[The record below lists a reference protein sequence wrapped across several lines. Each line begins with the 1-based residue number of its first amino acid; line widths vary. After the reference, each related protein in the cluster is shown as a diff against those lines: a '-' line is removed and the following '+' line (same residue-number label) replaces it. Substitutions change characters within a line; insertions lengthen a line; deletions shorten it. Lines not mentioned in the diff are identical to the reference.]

1 MSFFNSIKRSLGFG
15 GNDED
20 DENIYAD
27 TADASEQSESTT
39 DTTSKDKTA
48 DISPLTFDPLIQ
60 QRIFTRVLEIFN
72 DSLPKFINDT
82 IDREAQTKFLLE
94 ALDQDIKKYLDE
106 LGRTAEAHCEKRWE
120 QSRSALTSELETLRT
135 HAGAVEKKSGD
146 ILQKQLS
153 ADRQKRALSERVHDL
168 ETQIAKLEAEREQF
182 ELENRSLV
190 NKLKVMNVQQE
201 DVDRLQSELKEL
213 RDNPNESHAKEVES
227 LRSQIEEMNIGIDSL
242 KEQNRVSNDV
252 ITELRQRL
260 SDANKELEKRENY
273 LEEAAEMRKEYDE
286 ASDKLD
292 EIAQV
297 MASNEEQIKIQKE
310 LVATRDAEIEALRK
324 TIAENLRMQG
334 EREKELQDQIDAL
347 RSTTVK
353 ITDIDDIP
361 TVSEE
366 DSAPQ
371 ISEAELSAIEQTF
384 ESGEWFTNI
393 PPAET
398 PSMRPAEEDS
408 DFGYRKPKR
417 KSPQANNDA
426 QLSLF

>member
-72 DSLPKFINDT
+72 DSLPKFISDT

-347 RSTTVK
+347 RSTTIK